1 MLIFSPPF
9 LSAALAFVLR
19 GFKNRSS
26 YTTAMILTIVLVVRQ
41 QIQRKVASSIDGVSL
56 GLSAFIL
63 LTMIT
68 FVIYKKRVEMKP
80 LLKHKAAADTETG
93 NLVVVV
99 NNDELPN
106 DKDREYDDDD
116 EGDSET
122 TMAKN
127 KPGLH

>member
-1 MLIFSPPF
+1 
-9 LSAALAFVLR
+9 
-19 GFKNRSS
+19 
-26 YTTAMILTIVLVVRQ
+26 MILTIVLVVRQ

-80 LLKHKAAADTETG
+80 LLKQKAAADTETG

-99 NNDELPN
+99 NNDAN
-106 DKDREYDDDD
+106 DKDKEYDSNDDDD
-116 EGDSET
+116 EGDSES
-122 TMAKN
+122 TMAKS